1 MDFCFVFIILTILFG
16 TVIAFNWNTL
26 VVDNLNNY
34 WNKSTPTPAYSY
46 PTTPYPTTRY
56 PTTPYSTTPYPT
68 TIQP

>member
-26 VVDNLNNY
+26 VFDNWNNY

-46 PTTPYPTTRY
+46 TTSPYRTTPY